1 MTITAII
8 ITKNEAANIAR
19 CLNSLQEIADEII
32 VLDAYS
38 TDETPNICRSYPSVK
53 FIQRAWEGYAASKN
67 FADSQAI
74 SDYILSLDAD
84 EMLSEKLKA
93 SILTVKLGDRNH
105 KAYQFNRL
113 NHVADQPIHYSGWYP
128 DRKVRLFPKINSKWT
143 GDFVHETLQ
152 TESPLQI
159 IKGDLLHYTCS
170 SFQQMEIK
178 QRQYAEFGAFELYK
192 KGKHMPKILGLV
204 KVIFKFFCIYCLKLG
219 FLDGSNGLKIALI
232 SAKYLNQKFII
243 LKQLEGKKYLSFSM
257 LILETI

>member
-8 ITKNEAANIAR
+8 ITQNEEANIAS
-19 CLNSLQEIADEII
+19 CLNSLQDVADEII
-32 VLDAYS
+32 VLDAFS
-38 TDETPNICRSYPSVK
+38 TDETPNICKSYPSVK

-67 FADSQAI
+67 FADNQAT

-84 EMLSEKLKA
+84 EMLSEELKF
-93 SILTVKLGDRNH
+93 SILSVKLGDGNH

-113 NHVADQPIHYSGWYP
+113 NHIANQPIHHSGWYP
-128 DRKVRLFPKINSKWT
+128 DRKVRLFSKINSKWV

-152 TESPLQI
+152 TDSPLQT

-170 SFQQMEIK
+170 SFQEMESK
-178 QRQYAEFGAFELYK
+178 QRQYAEYGAIELFR
-192 KGKHMPKILGLV
+192 KGKHISEFIRFS
-204 KVIFKFFCIYCLKLG
+204 KVFFKFFCIYYLKLG

-232 SAKYLNQKFII
+232 SAKYLNQKFIT